1 MIFALVGEE
10 ALMLRRSLD
19 KLLAERVEPAAK
31 DFNFD
36 VLEGNDVDARKLA
49 DLVGILPMMAQ
60 RRVILIRNAHAL
72 KKGEMEGLTELLPK
86 IPETTDL
93 ILAAEKSDGRTSFW
107 QKVGKLGK
115 VKEFKPLDAREAPQ
129 WITEEARGA
138 GYALDMQAA
147 QWMVSALGN
156 DLSTLLSAL
165 EKIYLLKEKDKKI
178 SLADVESC
186 VTAVS
191 WRSIFDL
198 TDAVGQRNPERA
210 LRLYRRMETS
220 GESPIALLALI
231 SRHFRIL
238 SKIKEGDSGGVPPFF
253 LKDYQRQAAAFDAAR
268 LEDKREKIFHTD
280 WALKSSPIDN
290 NLLFERLLLEL
301 CR

>member
-1 MIFALVGEE
+1 MIFALIGEE
-10 ALMLRRSLD
+10 ALLLRRALD

-31 DFNFD
+31 EFNFD
-36 VLEGNDVDARKLA
+36 ILEGNEVETRKLA
-49 DLVGILPMMAQ
+49 DLVGQLPMMAQ
-60 RRVILIRNAHAL
+60 RRVVLVRNAQAL

-86 IPETTDL
+86 VPESTDL
-93 ILAAEKSDGRTSFW
+93 IFVAEKADGRTSFW
-107 QKVGKLGK
+107 QKVSKLGK
-115 VKEFKPLDAREAPQ
+115 VRDFKPVDAREAPG
-129 WITEEARGA
+129 WATEEARGA
-138 GYALDMQAA
+138 GYTLDFQAA

-156 DLSTLLSAL
+156 DLSTLQSAL
-165 EKIYLLKEKDKKI
+165 EKIYLHKDKDKRI
-178 SLADVESC
+178 TLADVEAC

-198 TDAVGQRNPERA
+198 TDAVGQRNAERA
-210 LRLYRRMETS
+210 LRLYRRMETA

-238 SKIKEGDSGGVPPFF
+238 SKVKEGDTGGVPPFF
-253 LKDYQRQAAAFDAAR
+253 LKDYQRQASAFDASR